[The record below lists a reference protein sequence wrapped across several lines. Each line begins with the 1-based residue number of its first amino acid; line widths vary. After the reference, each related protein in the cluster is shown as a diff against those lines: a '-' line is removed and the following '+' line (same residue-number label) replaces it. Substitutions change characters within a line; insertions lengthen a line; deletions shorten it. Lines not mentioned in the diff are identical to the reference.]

1 MSGSSAPVFR
11 DGAPLRIAKPAI
23 RLFLSGGG
31 HRATIG
37 SAGAICALVD
47 LGNWN
52 EVTEVISVS
61 GGSVTNAAL
70 VRGHTSE
77 HSRDLPTADDAKLVG
92 DPRPALK
99 DLIDRLLG
107 DRASLV
113 ATPTRVAIMAFFVVS
128 FALLALG
135 FAAAL
140 GVGSLRLPTA
150 LVLLLGMSTPF
161 VVVMLFRQGLGWL
174 WSDIVKALV
183 DGRKVALAPSNAPRR
198 YLFCASGLSS
208 GVPYYFWAQGDAP
221 TVTWGELLQG
231 GYSLHDAVLASTSLP
246 GVGAVRAP
254 SASRNEV
261 LVDGGV
267 SGIFGQQREVSF
279 ERHAKDAFRGEV
291 QRVAIDAG
299 RHSVA
304 YKEGM
309 SPLTRF
315 SILFA
320 LSRWLKA
327 SLEATY
333 INDLGDFKGGHLVR
347 LCRDPSMPATAGVHG
362 AALDRAREETSNLG
376 LFGVNRATTVDA
388 LISGYVATRL
398 AFQPSVASDDLQ
410 LGLTSAGT
418 ALGLGDSLTLRWQEL
433 SLLREVLDP
442 ACRSERTLWWGSKR
456 SGDGAHQHREVP

>member
-1 MSGSSAPVFR
+1 MSGSPAPIFR
-11 DGAPLRIAKPAI
+11 DGAPLRIAKPPI

-47 LGNWN
+47 LGNWD
-52 EVTEVISVS
+52 EVAEVISVS

-70 VRGHTSE
+70 VRGHIFNERQVDS
-77 HSRDLPTADDAKLVG
+77 TASGTVPPG

-107 DRASLV
+107 DRASLL
-113 ATPTRVAIMAFFVVS
+113 ATPTRIAIMAFFTLS
-128 FALLALG
+128 FALLAFG

-140 GVGSLRLPTA
+140 GVGSLRLPTT
-150 LVLLLGMSTPF
+150 LVLLLGVSTPF
-161 VVVMLFRQGLGWL
+161 LVVMLFRQGLGWL

-183 DGRKVALAPSNAPRR
+183 DGREVALAPSEAQRR

-208 GVPYYFWAQGDAP
+208 GVPYYFWAQGEAP
-221 TVTWGELLQG
+221 TVTWGELLQS

-254 SASRNEV
+254 SALRNEV

-267 SGIFGQQREVSF
+267 SGIFGQQREVPI
-279 ERHAKDAFRGEV
+279 ERHAKDTFRGEV

-333 INDLGDFKGGHLVR
+333 INDLGDFKNGHLVR
-347 LCRDPSMPATAGVHG
+347 LCRDPSISPTNGAHG
-362 AALDRAREETSNLG
+362 PALDRVREETSNLG
-376 LFGVNRATTVDA
+376 LFGVNKATTVDA

-398 AFQPSVASDDLQ
+398 AFQPLVSTKDL
-410 LGLTSAGT
+410 LGGLRTTGT
-418 ALGLGDSLTLRWQEL
+418 ALGLGDSLTKRWQEL
-433 SLLREVLDP
+433 STN
-442 ACRSERTLWWGSKR
+442 ERWGSK
-456 SGDGAHQHREVP
+456 

>member
-1 MSGSSAPVFR
+1 MSGSPAPIFR
-11 DGAPLRIAKPAI
+11 DGEPLRIAKPAI

-70 VRGHTSE
+70 VRGNSSK
-77 HSRDLPTADDAKLVG
+77 HSRDLPTAADSSPEG

-99 DLIDRLLG
+99 ELIDRLLS

-113 ATPTRVAIMAFFVVS
+113 ATPTRIAIMAFFVLS
-128 FALLALG
+128 FAFLALG

-140 GVGSLRLPTA
+140 GLGSLRLPTA
-150 LVLLLGMSTPF
+150 LVLLLGVFTPF
-161 VVVMLFRQGLGWL
+161 FVVTLFRQGLGWL
-174 WSDIVKALV
+174 WSDIVKELV
-183 DGRKVALAPSNAPRR
+183 DGREVALAPSKAQRR

-208 GVPYYFWAQGDAP
+208 GVPYYFWVQGDAP
-221 TVTWGELLQG
+221 TVTWGELLQS

-254 SASRNEV
+254 SELHNEV

-267 SGIFGQQREVSF
+267 SGIFGQQREVPF
-279 ERHAKDAFRGEV
+279 ERHAKDTFRGEV

-304 YKEGM
+304 YKQGM
-309 SPLTRF
+309 SPLTRL

-347 LCRDPSMPATAGVHG
+347 LCRDPSMFPTAGVHG
-362 AALDRAREETSNLG
+362 AALDRAREETSKLG
-376 LFGVNRATTVDA
+376 LFGVNKATTVDA
-388 LISGYVATRL
+388 LISGYVATTL
-398 AFQPSVASDDLQ
+398 AFQPSVSSSDVLV
-410 LGLTSAGT
+410 GLTSAGT

-433 SLLREVLDP
+433 SVLGVPDSP
-442 ACRSERTLWWGSKR
+442 CRLERTHWWRSLP
-456 SGDGAHQHREVP
+456 SGDGAHQHREVS

>member
-1 MSGSSAPVFR
+1 MSGSSTAPVFR
-11 DGAPLRIAKPAI
+11 DGSPVRVVRPPI

-47 LGNWN
+47 MDTWRD
-52 EVTEVISVS
+52 VTEVISVS

-70 VRGHTSE
+70 VRGHSSSPSE
-77 HSRDLPTADDAKLVG
+77 PSSLEITPEGHS

-113 ATPTRVAIMAFFVVS
+113 ATPTRVAILGF
-128 FALLALG
+128 FALSISLLLLG

-140 GVGSLRLPTA
+140 GLGPLRLPSPVA
-150 LVLLLGMSTPF
+150 LLLGVSTPF
-161 VVVMLFRQGLGWL
+161 VVVMLFRQGLGWI

-183 DGRKVALAPSNAPRR
+183 GGQHIALAPSAAARR

-208 GVPYYFWAQGDAP
+208 GVPYYFWAQGQAP
-221 TVTWGELLQG
+221 LITWGELLQT
-231 GYSLHDAVLASTSLP
+231 GYTLHDAVLASTSLP

-254 SASRNEV
+254 STLRHEV

-267 SGIFGQQREVSF
+267 SGIFGQQREAAI
-279 ERHAKDAFRGEV
+279 ERHAKDTFRGDV

-304 YKEGM
+304 YKEGL

-333 INDLGDFKGGHLVR
+333 INDLGDFKGGQLIR
-347 LCRDPSMPATAGVHG
+347 LCRDPSMTPSAGSNG
-362 AALDRAREETSNLG
+362 AALDRARERTSNLG
-376 LFGVNRATTVDA
+376 LFGVNNDTAVDA
-388 LISGYVATRL
+388 LVAGYVATRL
-398 AFQPSVASDDLQ
+398 AFQPAITSVDL
-410 LGLTSAGT
+410 LRGLSTSGV
-418 ALGLGDSLTLRWQEL
+418 ALGLGDSMARRWQEL
-433 SLLREVLDP
+433 SAP
-442 ACRSERTLWWGSKR
+442 AGT
-456 SGDGAHQHREVP
+456 

>member
-1 MSGSSAPVFR
+1 MSGSAPPVFR
-11 DGAPLRIAKPAI
+11 DAAPLRIAKPPI

-47 LGNWN
+47 LGKWDD
-52 EVTEVISVS
+52 VTEVISVS

-70 VRGHTSE
+70 VRGQSSVRHGNASSSTRIVSE
-77 HSRDLPTADDAKLVG
+77 V

-113 ATPTRVAIMAFFVVS
+113 ATPTRVAIMGFFAAS
-128 FALLALG
+128 CALLLLG

-140 GVGSLRLPTA
+140 GVGSLHLPAA
-150 LVLLLGMSTPF
+150 LVLLLGVSTPF
-161 VVVMLFRQGLGWL
+161 FVVMAFRQGLGWL

-183 DGRKVALAPSNAPRR
+183 DGRKIALTPSEANRR

-208 GVPYYFWAQGDAP
+208 GVPYYFWAQGHAP
-221 TVTWGELLQG
+221 TVTWGELLQS

-254 SASRNEV
+254 STLRNEV

-267 SGIFGQQREVSF
+267 SGIFGQQREVPI
-279 ERHAKDAFRGEV
+279 ERHAKDTFRGEV

-304 YKEGM
+304 YREGM

-333 INDLGDFKGGHLVR
+333 INDLGDFQGGHLIR
-347 LCRDPSMPATAGVHG
+347 LCRDPSMAPATGVNG
-362 AALDRAREETSNLG
+362 AALDRVRDGTSNLG

-388 LISGYVATRL
+388 LISGYAATRL
-398 AFQPSVASDDLQ
+398 AFQPSLSTSELLV
-410 LGLTSAGT
+410 GLTKTGE
-418 ALGLGDSLTLRWQEL
+418 ALGLSNSLANRWQEL
-433 SLLREVLDP
+433 SLVGVPDP
-442 ACRSERTLWWGSKR
+442 ASRSERTHWWHSLR
-456 SGDGAHQHREVP
+456 RGDGAHQRGGVS